1 MTRQKGELRQ
11 GYTTGSCATAAARAA
26 LHLLLDGEMPER
38 VSITLPDGGSA
49 EFSPEAGRCDA
60 AGASCCVRKDAG
72 DDPDVTNGLLV
83 CCRVAL
89 LDDAP
94 QGYVE
99 FCKGEGVGVVTLPG
113 LGIDV
118 GGPAI
123 NPVPRSMIREALGD
137 LLDRYGRRCGV
148 EVTVSVPGGEEVAR
162 KTLNARVGVHGGIS
176 IIGTSGRVIPYSE
189 EAYLESIARMISVAA
204 GSGTKE
210 LVVTAGIRSENA
222 LRPCYAGLPATA
234 FIHYGNRIG
243 SALELISREGCF
255 ERVTV
260 GVMLAKATKL
270 ARGEFDLSSRTVG
283 LDREFIASLLGE
295 AGYGD
300 DVQRAARQLDLVRSL
315 VGILPFSADEPFYRL
330 LAQEC
335 RTVCRRRWSRG
346 GLTFALLTMQDG
358 GVLCDE
364 SGCRSLGC

>member
-1 MTRQKGELRQ
+1 MVSPGQLRS
-11 GYTTGSCATAAARAA
+11 GYTTGSCATAAVYAA
-26 LHLLLDGEMPER
+26 LVWVLEGTQQSTVTIR
-38 VSITLPDGGSA
+38 LPDGTPVG
-49 EFSPEAGRCDA
+49 FSPEACSREGRSA
-60 AGASCCVRKDAG
+60 RCCIRKDAG
-72 DDPDVTNGLLV
+72 DDPDVTNGMLV
-83 CCRVAL
+83 CAEVE
-89 LDDAP
+89 LDMSLPD
-94 QGYVE
+94 GTVV
-99 FCKGEGVGVVTLPG
+99 FLRGEGVGVVTLPG
-113 LGIDV
+113 LGIEV

-123 NPVPRSMIREALGD
+123 NPVPREMISSAARE
-137 LLDRYGRRCGV
+137 LLESHKVQGGV
-148 EVTVSVPGGEEVAR
+148 RVTVSVPGGEEVAR
-162 KTLNARVGVHGGIS
+162 KTLNARVGVIGGIS

-189 EAYLESIARMISVAA
+189 EAFVQSIARMISVAA
-204 GSGTKE
+204 GSGAKE

-222 LRPCYAGLPATA
+222 LRPFFAGLPDTA

-283 LDREFIASLLGE
+283 LDRSFIASLLGD

-300 DVQRAARQLDLVRSL
+300 DVQRAARQLELVRSL

-330 LAQEC
+330 LAQQC
-335 RTVCRRRWSRG
+335 RMVCRRRWSRG
-346 GLTFALLTMQDG
+346 GLIFVLLTMEDG

-364 SGCRSLGC
+364 NGCRPLGC